1 MPRPGGRGI
10 PINVR
15 NRRGTIGYANPR
27 RGFSGTAPVSGK
39 DAFGGKIIEGAN
51 ALEATL
57 SGMRDSVRRRIMRS
71 SVNRA
76 LTIIAREI
84 RKSVPKATTPGHDM
98 KRVKKS
104 IGKRD
109 YRSKRDEY
117 AGKTGLRVGNRIL
130 DKELGI
136 TSSSV
141 APHAHWVPL
150 GTNERRTKKGA
161 RRGKVTPRP
170 FVRSAASR
178 AEPMALEEMR
188 QRFKKQFDKEVE
200 KERRKNRR
208 KG

>member
-1 MPRPGGRGI
+1 MTQSI
-10 PINVR
+10 V
-15 NRRGTIGYANPR
+15 
-27 RGFSGTAPVSGK
+27 
-39 DAFGGKIIEGAN
+39 EGAK

-57 SGMRDSVRRRIMRS
+57 GGMRESVRKRIMRTA
-71 SVNRA
+71 VNRS

-84 RKSVPKATTPGHDM
+84 RKSVPKATTPGHNM

-104 IGKRD
+104 VGSRPYKAKRD
-109 YRSKRDEY
+109 YY

-136 TSSSV
+136 TSSTV

-170 FVRSAASR
+170 FVDSAASR
-178 AEPMALEEMR
+178 AEPAALEEMR